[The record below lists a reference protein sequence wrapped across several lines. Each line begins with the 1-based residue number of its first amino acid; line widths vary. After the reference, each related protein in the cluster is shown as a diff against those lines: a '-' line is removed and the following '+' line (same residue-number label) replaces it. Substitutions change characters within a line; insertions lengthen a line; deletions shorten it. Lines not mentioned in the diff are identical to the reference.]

1 MTSRCK
7 VFVVRYRQ
15 HCRPSFCLPP
25 KKRQYFISR
34 PRIQCRRRFV
44 NDNQRFIKHCSHSQC
59 YTLALSAAY
68 NSCSKP
74 NSSKQAYNL
83 SSEKGTERFTF
94 SSNGRVTISFT
105 HSNGSANSWGIH
117 AICRRTTSMVD
128 ISSNV
133 PPTWMVPSLNGTNP
147 ITAFNN
153 EVFPQPD
160 CPTNRRKAL
169 LPQKQYRHY
178 WYATWLIFLKFSSKV
193 HKKTRLMN
201 IKPQ

>member
-1 MTSRCK
+1 MIINGLSSIAATANVIRWRCPPDTS
-7 VFVVRYRQ
+7 F
-15 HCRPSFCLPP
+15 
-25 KKRQYFISR
+25 
-34 PRIQCRRRFV
+34 
-44 NDNQRFIKHCSHSQC
+44 
-59 YTLALSAAY
+59 TLFAY

-83 SSEKGTERFTF
+83 FSEKGTERFTF

-160 CPTNRRKAL
+160 CPTMQAVSPCSRFRLKPEKSTSVPKAIQAL
-169 LPQKQYRHY
+169 LICNMTHLSKI
-178 WYATWLIFLKFSSKV
+178 LIKS
-193 HKKTRLMN
+193 T
-201 IKPQ
+201 